1 MPQSSPPPKDE
12 EKSKVNFSAIIP
24 AYNEEKTIRS
34 LVEGTTKQIGRV
46 VVINDGSTDDTQ
58 QQLAGLPIELISYTD
73 NQGKAYALWQ
83 GFNHVL
89 GPQSEGV
96 ITLDGDGQHRP
107 EDIPRMITAYAKYP
121 NHLIIGTRTRD
132 WGLFP
137 PIRRWANQLA
147 NLGISLAAGC
157 RVPDTQ
163 SGFRLYPASL
173 LRILQTHS
181 NRYNG
186 FVFESEVII
195 EAVKLGFKIHSIPIP
210 AVYGKD
216 LRKSHF
222 RPAQDTVQIGKM
234 ILGKIASRFLKPATS
249 NSIKG

>member
-1 MPQSSPPPKDE
+1 MPNSSPLAEDKDTST
-12 EKSKVNFSAIIP
+12 EKFAAIIP

-34 LVEGTTKQIGRV
+34 VVEGTAKQMDRV

-58 QQLAGLPIELISYTD
+58 GQLACLSIELLSYKD
-73 NQGKAYALWQ
+73 NQGKAHALWR
-83 GFNHVL
+83 GFRHVV

-96 ITLDGDGQHRP
+96 ITLDGDGQHLP
-107 EDIPRMITAYAKYP
+107 EDIPRLIAAYAKYP
-121 NHLIIGTRTRD
+121 DHLIIGTRTRD
-132 WGLFP
+132 WSLFP
-137 PIRRWANQLA
+137 PVRRWANQLA

-163 SGFRLYPASL
+163 SGFRIYPASL
-173 LRILQTHS
+173 LRRLQADS
-181 NRYNG
+181 DRYNG

-195 EAVKLGFKIHSIPIP
+195 EAVKLGFKIHSIPIA

-222 RPAQDTVQIGKM
+222 RPALDTIEIGKM
-234 ILGKIASRFLKPATS
+234 IVGKIVSRLFKPAA
-249 NSIKG
+249 NRPN

>member
-1 MPQSSPPPKDE
+1 MPQSSPLPEDN
-12 EKSKVNFSAIIP
+12 EKSKINFSAIIP
-24 AYNEEKTIRS
+24 AYNEGKTIRG
-34 LVEGTTKQIGRV
+34 LVEGTANQIGRV
-46 VVINDGSTDDTQ
+46 VVINDGSTDDTRE
-58 QQLAGLPIELISYTD
+58 QLADLPIKLISYTE

-89 GPQSEGV
+89 EPQSEGV
-96 ITLDGDGQHRP
+96 ITMDGDGQHRP
-107 EDIPRMITAYAKYP
+107 EDIARLLAAYAEFP

-173 LRILQTHS
+173 LRILQIHS

-195 EAVKLGFKIHSIPIP
+195 EAVKLGFKIQSIPIP
-210 AVYGKD
+210 AVYGRD
-216 LRKSHF
+216 LRRSHF
-222 RPAQDTVQIGKM
+222 RPARDTIQIGKM
-234 ILGKIASRFLKPATS
+234 IIGEIASRLLKAFPIS
-249 NSIKG
+249 HNKG

>member
-1 MPQSSPPPKDE
+1 MPQSPPLPVDE
-12 EKSKVNFSAIIP
+12 EKSNLKFAAIIP
-24 AYNEEKTIRS
+24 AYNEENTIRG
-34 LVEGTTKQIGRV
+34 LVEGTANQIRRV
-46 VVINDGSTDDTQ
+46 VVINDGSTDDTRE
-58 QQLAGLPIELISYTD
+58 QLADLPIELISYTE

-89 GPQSEGV
+89 EPQSEGF

-107 EDIPRMITAYAKYP
+107 EDIARLLATYAEFP

-147 NLGISLAAGC
+147 NLGISMAVGC

-181 NRYNG
+181 NCYNG

-195 EAVKLGFKIHSIPIP
+195 EAVKLGFKVHSIPIP

-222 RPAQDTVQIGKM
+222 RPVRDTIQIGKM
-234 ILGKIASRFLKPATS
+234 ILEKIVSRLIKPTA
-249 NSIKG
+249 NSLIKG

>member
-1 MPQSSPPPKDE
+1 MQQSSPPPKVE

-34 LVEGTTKQIGRV
+34 LVEGTTRQICRV

-58 QQLAGLPIELISYTD
+58 QQLADLPIEFISYAN
-73 NQGKAYALWQ
+73 NQGKAHALWQ

-107 EDIPRMITAYAKYP
+107 EDIPRMIAAYAEYP

-132 WGLFP
+132 WRLFP

-210 AVYGKD
+210 AVYGKS

-222 RPAQDTVQIGKM
+222 RPARDTIHIGKM
-234 ILGKIASRFLKPATS
+234 IIGEIVSRLLKAFP
-249 NSIKG
+249 NGHNKG